1 VDTYTL
7 IIAEDEQMILDD
19 IADEVEQSG
28 LGFQIVGKTFNG
40 ADALKL
46 VRSLRPD
53 VLLTDV
59 KMPVMDGLELAER
72 ARAENPDLLIVII
85 SGYDDFAYAQ
95 KAIKCGVSD
104 YLQKP
109 LSANALRE
117 TLATLKQTI
126 DKRRKTA
133 LPPIRISV
141 TDATFVSQ
149 KVIEAEKYIRE
160 HFSDKIDFERLLSAL
175 NYNVAY
181 LGRAFRKRFGSTPQ
195 QYQRRLRIDEAMRL
209 IAAYPEL
216 DVNTVGQ
223 TVGYGDGHYFSRVF
237 KATTGKSPT
246 EYRNSINTN

>member
-19 IADEVEQSG
+19 IADEVGRSA
-28 LGFQIVGKTFNG
+28 LGFSVVGKTFNG
-40 ADALKL
+40 ADALRL

-117 TLATLKQTI
+117 TLAALRQTI
-126 DKRRKTA
+126 DKRRKAA
-133 LPPIRISV
+133 LPQISLSV
-141 TDATFVSQ
+141 ADATFASQ
-149 KVIEAEKYIRE
+149 KVIEAERYIRE
-160 HFSDKIDFERLLSAL
+160 HFSEKIDFEQLLSAL
-175 NYNVAY
+175 NYNAAY

-195 QYQRRLRIDEAMRL
+195 QYQRQLRIDEAMRL

-216 DVNTVGQ
+216 DVNTVGKIA
-223 TVGYGDGHYFSRVF
+223 GYSDGHYFSRVF
-237 KATTGKSPT
+237 KATTGKTPT
-246 EYRNSINTN
+246 EYRNSIR